1 MSSQV
6 EIVSTTM
13 AGNDKVVEIAVS
25 DYQSLLN
32 YKPGTDEIT
41 IVVTSESYPEDDL
54 KSIESL
60 CQLLDYS
67 YKGRRQKVDGVST
80 CAASSTGSAN
90 SIDGAGGSANSIDG
104 AGGSTT
110 GNEKK

>member
-80 CAASSTGSAN
+80 CAASSTGSTN
-90 SIDGAGGSANSIDG
+90 SNDGAGGSP
-104 AGGSTT
+104 T

>member
-13 AGNDKVVEIAVS
+13 AGNDKVVEIAV
-25 DYQSLLN
+25 YQSLLN

-80 CAASSTGSAN
+80 CAASSTGSTN
-90 SIDGAGGSANSIDG
+90 SNDG

>member
-54 KSIESL
+54 KAIESL

-67 YKGRRQKVDGVST
+67 YEGRQKVDGVST
-80 CAASSTGSAN
+80 CAGSSTGTGNA
-90 SIDGAGGSANSIDG
+90 G